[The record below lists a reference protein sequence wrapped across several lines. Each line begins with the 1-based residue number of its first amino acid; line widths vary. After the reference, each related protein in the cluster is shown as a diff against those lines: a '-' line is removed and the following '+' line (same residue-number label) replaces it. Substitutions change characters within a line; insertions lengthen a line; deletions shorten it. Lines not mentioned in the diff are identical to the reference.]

1 MKYLTVRNKTMSENI
16 NKFYPYWWKSSTN
29 NTFPKVFNNTK
40 TKLFNKEHQDYQDY
54 LNNKHSTNDL
64 FVEMVYDYIEL
75 IKHTGVSSDTLV
87 QDNPFKIEDPYHPKE
102 CIYDEDEYINA
113 FANDDYR
120 DELYGYIS
128 LDSNNNENEYSDY
141 ENDNLSDFCSDD
153 EDGEWVDI
161 S

>member
-1 MKYLTVRNKTMSENI
+1 MSENI
-16 NKFYPYWWKSSTN
+16 KKFYPYWWKSSTN

-40 TKLFNKEHQDYQDY
+40 TKLSFEGN
-54 LNNKHSTNDL
+54 LNNLDNEASSNDL
-64 FVEMVYDYIEL
+64 FVEMVNDYVEL
-75 IKHTGVSSDTLV
+75 IKHTGISSDTLV
-87 QDNPFKIEDPYHPKE
+87 QDNPFKMEEPYHPKE
-102 CIYDEDEYINA
+102 CIYDDDEYIKA

-128 LDSNNNENEYSDY
+128 LDSHLDENGYSDC
-141 ENDNLSDFCSDD
+141 ENDNMSDFCSDD